1 MTKYLLAGIDG
12 SPQSTA
18 AARWAAGE
26 AVRRGLGLRL
36 VHAQTWLDDIHA
48 GPAQPTD
55 VRALTLRMLSD
66 AQQDIRR
73 SHPGLEVLAEL
84 IGTGDPAGDPADE
97 LAGAAGAAEL
107 LVLGS
112 RGYGG
117 FTGLLIGSVG
127 LAVAARCEVPT
138 VLVRNTGTER
148 PGPAGGEIV
157 LGVDTRSP
165 SDDVI
170 DFAFQQAS
178 RHGAVL
184 RAVHGWAPPPVWGYA
199 GWVPPQAE
207 ADQFRAI
214 EAELLADALTGWR
227 EKYPEVVLI
236 EDCRVGTGSSA
247 LVDLS
252 ADAALVVVGRRRR
265 PHRAGMRIGP
275 VAHAVLHH
283 AKAPVAV
290 VPHD

>member
-1 MTKYLLAGIDG
+1 MTQYLLAGVDG

-26 AVRRGLGLRL
+26 AVRRGIPLRL
-36 VHAQTWLDDIHA
+36 VHARTWLDDIHA
-48 GPAQPTD
+48 DPSRPTD

-66 AQQDIRR
+66 AQTEVRR
-73 SHPGLEVLAEL
+73 SHPELEVHTEL
-84 IGTGDPAGDPADE
+84 IGGGDPVDE
-97 LAGAAGAAEL
+97 LAEAATAAEL

-112 RGYGG
+112 RGLGG
-117 FTGLLIGSVG
+117 FAGLLVGSAG
-127 LAVAARCEVPT
+127 LALAARCEVPT
-138 VLVRNTGTER
+138 VLVRDFEGER
-148 PGPAGGEIV
+148 PGDPDAREVV
-157 LGVDTRSP
+157 LGVDSHSP
-165 SDDVI
+165 SPDVI
-170 DFAFQQAS
+170 DFAFHQAA
-178 RHGAVL
+178 RLGAVL
-184 RAVHGWAPPPVWGYA
+184 RAVHGWAPPAAWGYA

-214 EAELLADALTGWR
+214 EAELLAEALTGRR
-227 EKYPEVVLI
+227 EKYPDVVVV
-236 EDCRVGTGSSA
+236 EDCRIGTGSSA

-265 PHRAGMRIGP
+265 PHHAGMRIGP

-283 AKAPVAV
+283 AQAPVAV

>member
-1 MTKYLLAGIDG
+1 MTPYLLAGIDG

-18 AARWAAGE
+18 AARWAADE
-26 AVRRGLGLRL
+26 AVRLGLRLRL
-36 VHAQTWLDDIHA
+36 VHAQTWLDDVHA
-48 GPAQPTD
+48 DPSRPTE
-55 VRALTLRMLSD
+55 VRGLTRRMLAD
-66 AQQDIRR
+66 AQLEVRR
-73 SHPGLEVLAEL
+73 SHPELEVSTEL
-84 IGTGDPAGDPADE
+84 VAGDAPVDA
-97 LAGAAGAAEL
+97 LAGAAAAADL

-112 RGYGG
+112 RGIGG
-117 FTGLLIGSVG
+117 FAGLLVGSVG

-138 VLVRNTGTER
+138 VLVRAT
-148 PGPAGGEIV
+148 GGERRGDHGGREVV

-165 SDDVI
+165 ADEVI
-170 DFAFQQAS
+170 DFAFRQAS
-178 RHGAVL
+178 SRGAVL

-214 EAELLADALTGWR
+214 EAELLTEALTAR
-227 EKYPEVVLI
+227 RAKYPEVVLV
-236 EDCRVGTGSSA
+236 EDCRTGTGASA
-247 LVDLS
+247 LVDVS
-252 ADAALVVVGRRRR
+252 GDAALVVVGRRRR
-265 PHRAGMRIGP
+265 PHGAGMRIGP